1 MKIRKNYKLSTVDC
15 TRKCY
20 CLSLR
25 LRLAIQRSMSFTLIE
40 LLVVVAIIAVLV
52 AMLLPAL
59 SAARETAK
67 SLVCQSNL
75 RQCGTVFQMYIEDNN
90 GFLPYNSWD
99 AANPTYSPSGL
110 NLYSSSPYT
119 RAYNVFH
126 LLETYTS
133 IGNISN
139 PGGLVGNVFRPF
151 PGIWFCPVIDKMKS
165 PWGASYSYQEY
176 LDRWGWSL
184 LRNYG
189 VNGRWAVSYPPNVTH
204 YYPHA
209 PVNISKVERP
219 DIKLIMFDGDYWN
232 YAGNS
237 VHLLDMHENPGL
249 GRVFYCHR
257 KMMNALFWDGHVE
270 SEPQGVLTD
279 VNLALQD

>member
-1 MKIRKNYKLSTVDC
+1 MMCRKS
-15 TRKCY
+15 
-20 CLSLR
+20 
-25 LRLAIQRSMSFTLIE
+25 AFTLIE

-52 AMLLPAL
+52 AILLPAL
-59 SAARETAK
+59 NAARETAQGV
-67 SLVCQSNL
+67 LCQSNL
-75 RQCGTVFQMYIEDNN
+75 RQCGTVFQMYIDDNG

-99 AANPTYSPSGL
+99 ASHPTYSPSGL

-126 LLETYTS
+126 LLETYTPT
-133 IGNISN
+133 GNISN

-151 PGIWFCPVIDKMKS
+151 PSIWFCPVIDKIKN
-165 PWGASYSYQEY
+165 PWGASYSYKEY

-189 VNGRWAVSYPPNVTH
+189 VNGRWAASYPPNVTH

-209 PVNISKVERP
+209 PINISKIEHAESK
-219 DIKLIMFDGDYWN
+219 INMLDGDYWN
-232 YAGNS
+232 YVGS
-237 VHLLDMHENPGL
+237 GVHLLDMHEYPGT

-257 KMMNALFWDGHVE
+257 GLMNVLFWDGHVE
-270 SEPQGVLTD
+270 AVRQGKLVAANLVLND
-279 VNLALQD
+279 